1 VDHSSRAPKAC
12 ILTVSVSAAFRR
24 EILQWRSIKKTASP
38 WRVTHWRIKP
48 EQAHFRKFASLIFEM
63 TKD

>member
-1 VDHSSRAPKAC
+1 
-12 ILTVSVSAAFRR
+12 VSVSAAFRR